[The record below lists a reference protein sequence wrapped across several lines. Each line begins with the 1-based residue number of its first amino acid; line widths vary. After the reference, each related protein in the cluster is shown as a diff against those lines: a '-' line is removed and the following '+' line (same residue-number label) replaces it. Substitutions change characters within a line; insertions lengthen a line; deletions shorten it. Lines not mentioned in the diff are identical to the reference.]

1 MNVGEFELVQ
11 ALDLILP
18 LMRVGET
25 CRIEVRRQLFTNYTG
40 DILIYINYKFNKR
53 KLKLLNYCE
62 INNLTIKKHLNK
74 KNFYCKDDII
84 FNNPIWYNYYL
95 NKKLSKYKIKQKHI

>member
-25 CRIEVRRQLFTNYTG
+25 CRIEVNQF
-40 DILIYINYKFNKR
+40 
-53 KLKLLNYCE
+53 
-62 INNLTIKKHLNK
+62 
-74 KNFYCKDDII
+74 
-84 FNNPIWYNYYL
+84 
-95 NKKLSKYKIKQKHI
+95 

>member
-25 CRIEVRRQLFTNYTG
+25 CRIEVNQFKKQTRTLFK
-40 DILIYINYKFNKR
+40 IYG
-53 KLKLLNYCE
+53 
-62 INNLTIKKHLNK
+62 IKKIVFFH
-74 KNFYCKDDII
+74 NFYAE
-84 FNNPIWYNYYL
+84 
-95 NKKLSKYKIKQKHI
+95 S

>member
-25 CRIEVRRQLFTNYTG
+25 CRIEVN
-40 DILIYINYKFNKR
+40 
-53 KLKLLNYCE
+53 
-62 INNLTIKKHLNK
+62 
-74 KNFYCKDDII
+74 
-84 FNNPIWYNYYL
+84 
-95 NKKLSKYKIKQKHI
+95 